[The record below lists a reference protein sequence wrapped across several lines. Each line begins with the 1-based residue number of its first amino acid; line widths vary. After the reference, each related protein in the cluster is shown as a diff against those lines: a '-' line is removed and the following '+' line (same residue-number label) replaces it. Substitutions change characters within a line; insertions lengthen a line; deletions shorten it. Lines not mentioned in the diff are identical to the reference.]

1 MKRYVHL
8 RREVCLSLSLVS
20 ALVICGFGVAEAS
33 GHEFEGQ
40 GPHRVSSS
48 TIAGQGFLFAPS
60 GGSSATKKWPAVVF
74 AHGLCG
80 PAARYSESLERVASW
95 GFIVLANEKQED
107 CGALDINRPVES
119 MENLFLAPFKFG
131 NAVNFSAMAKNV
143 ESNLDYLQ
151 TRGDVDPNAIALM
164 GHSMGAGI
172 VVDVAAR
179 LAKSHPNRVK
189 AVVSIAPWNG
199 VEPTPSSVVHEMNTP
214 LLIFC
219 SMSDTLC
226 PCSGPATITDTQ
238 GLVTGP
244 ASLGIPVL
252 FGPGEDS
259 TWHGGAM
266 AIFQHARNA
275 TLIDV
280 KAVSHFTIAGAGS
293 GAQMQKLAD
302 WAKETS
308 GLNFS
313 KPKRPYT
320 QIPTLGYAVAFLNEA
335 LNLSRSKGEQVMREA
350 RSDPRLVRVETS
362 K

>member
-1 MKRYVHL
+1 MKRYAPL
-8 RREVCLSLSLVS
+8 KSEVFLSLSLVC
-20 ALVICGFGVAEAS
+20 ALLLCGLGIAEAS
-33 GHEFEGQ
+33 SHAFEGQ

-48 TIAGQGFLFAPS
+48 TASGQGLLFVPS

-95 GFIVLANEKQED
+95 GFIVLANEKQAD
-107 CGALDINRPVES
+107 CGALNVNKPVES

-131 NAVNFSAMAKNV
+131 DAENFSKMAKAV
-143 ESNLDYLQ
+143 ESNVDYLL
-151 TRGDVDPNAIALM
+151 TRGDVDANAIALM

-172 VVDVAAR
+172 VIDVAAS
-179 LAKSHPNRVK
+179 LAESHPNRIK

-199 VEPTPSSVVHEMNTP
+199 VKPTPSSVVGEMNTP

-226 PCSGPATITDTQ
+226 PCSGSVTITDTQ
-238 GLVTGP
+238 GPVTGP
-244 ASLGIPVL
+244 VSMGIPEL

-266 AIFQHARNA
+266 AIFESASNA

-280 KAVSHFTIAGAGS
+280 KDVSHFTIAGAGS

-313 KPKRPYT
+313 KPNRPYT
-320 QIPTLGYAVAFLNEA
+320 EIPTLGYSVAFLNEA
-335 LNLSRSKGEQVMREA
+335 LNLDRSKGEQVMREA
-350 RSDPRLVRVETS
+350 SSDPRVVRVES
-362 K
+362 SR